1 LSSKEDEPERKDEPQ
16 RHRDT
21 EKKAEKTDAK
31 PLRKPGNQ
39 E

>member
-1 LSSKEDEPERKDEPQ
+1 MKARNEPQ

-21 EKKAEKTDAK
+21 EKKAEKQIL
-31 PLRKPGNQ
+31 LRNPANQ